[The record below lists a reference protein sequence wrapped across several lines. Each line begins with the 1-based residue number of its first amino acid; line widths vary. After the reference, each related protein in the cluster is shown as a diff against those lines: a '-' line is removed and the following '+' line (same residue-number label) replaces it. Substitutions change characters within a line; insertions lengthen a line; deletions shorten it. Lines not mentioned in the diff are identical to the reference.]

1 MSAVKTL
8 LTRIVDYAGLFPP
21 ASLDMDRAVRNFQT
35 YLGGDH
41 AWMLANFVLPAARLG
56 EFADTFDSVCCSEQ
70 EQPWT
75 LSVVT
80 SADSAPE
87 DLQAIDDF
95 RQGAAFLSA
104 VEIKVTTL
112 PTARSIL
119 RILPR
124 GRAHYVEI
132 APDRAA
138 KFLPLLA
145 SSGARAKLRTGGINA
160 ESIPT
165 PEAVAGFLLECAKA
179 RVPFKATAGLHHPV
193 RGVQPLTYQ
202 FGSPTAT
209 TYGFLNIFLAAAL
222 AYHGTNENELVKTLT
237 EENPKAFQLDED
249 EIAWHDHRMTTDQI
263 ERVRAEFAIGFGSC
277 SFTEPIDDLK
287 AMGWL

>member
-1 MSAVKTL
+1 MSAVEAL

-21 ASLDMDRAVRNFQT
+21 ASLDMDRAVRNFQS
-35 YLGGDH
+35 YLAGDH
-41 AWMLANFVLPAARLG
+41 AWMLSNFVLPAARLS
-56 EFADTFDSVCCSEQ
+56 EFAAAFDSICCTEQ

-80 SADSAPE
+80 SAETAPE

-95 RQGAAFLSA
+95 QQGAAFLSA
-104 VEIKVTTL
+104 VEIKVPTL

-138 KFLPLLA
+138 KFLPVLSA
-145 SSGARAKLRTGGINA
+145 AGARAKLRTGGITPA
-160 ESIPT
+160 AIPA
-165 PEAVAGFLLECAKA
+165 PEAVAGFLLECAHA
-179 RVPFKATAGLHHPV
+179 RVPFKATAGLHHAV

-202 FGSPTAT
+202 YGSPTAT
-209 TYGFLNIFLAAAL
+209 TYGFLNVFLAATL
-222 AYHGTNENELVKTLT
+222 AFHGANEKELVKTLS

-249 EIAWHDHRMTTDQI
+249 EIAWHDRRISTDQI
-263 ERVRAEFAIGFGSC
+263 ERVRTEFAIGFGSC

-287 AMGWL
+287 SMGWL

>member
-1 MSAVKTL
+1 MSAVEAL
-8 LTRIVDYAGLFPP
+8 LARIVDYAGLFPP
-21 ASLDMDRAVRNFQT
+21 ASLDMDSAIRNFHN
-35 YLGGDH
+35 YLDGDH
-41 AWMLANFVLPAARLG
+41 ARMLANFVLPAARLA
-56 EFADTFDSVCCSEQ
+56 EFAETFSGICCTEQ

-80 SADSAPE
+80 SAETAPE

-95 RQGAAFLSA
+95 QQGAAFLSA
-104 VEIKVTTL
+104 VEIKVPTL

-124 GRAHYVEI
+124 RRAHYVEI
-132 APDRAA
+132 APTHAA
-138 KFLPLLA
+138 KFFPLLA
-145 SSGARAKLRTGGINA
+145 SSGARAKLRTGGVTPEA
-160 ESIPT
+160 IPT
-165 PEAVAGFLLECAKA
+165 PGAIAGFLLECAAA
-179 RVPFKATAGLHHPV
+179 RVPFKATAGLHHAV

-202 FGSPTAT
+202 VGSPTAT
-209 TYGFLNIFLAAAL
+209 TYGFLNVFLAATL
-222 AYHGTNENELVKTLT
+222 AYHGSNEKELVETLT
-237 EENPKAFQLDED
+237 EQDPKAFQLDED
-249 EIAWHDHRMTTDQI
+249 LITWHDHRMSTDQI

>member
-1 MSAVKTL
+1 MSAVGAL

-21 ASLDMDRAVRNFQT
+21 ASLDMDRAVRKFRT

-41 AWMLANFVLPAARLG
+41 AWMLANFVLPAARLA
-56 EFADTFDSVCCSEQ
+56 EFADTFAAICCDEQ

-95 RQGAAFLSA
+95 QQGAAFLSA
-104 VEIKVTTL
+104 VEIKVPTL
-112 PTARSIL
+112 TTARSIL
-119 RILPR
+119 KILPR
-124 GRAHYVEI
+124 GRAHYVET
-132 APDRAA
+132 APDRAT

-145 SSGARAKLRTGGINA
+145 STGARAKLRTGGI
-160 ESIPT
+160 I
-165 PEAVAGFLLECAKA
+165 PEAIPEPEAIAGFLLNCAKA
-179 RVPFKATAGLHHPV
+179 RVPFKATAGLHHAV

-202 FGSPTAT
+202 LGSPTAA
-209 TYGFLNIFLAAAL
+209 TYGFLNVFLAAAL
-222 AYHGTNENELVKTLT
+222 AYHGSDEKALLKTLT
-237 EENPKAFQLDED
+237 EEDPKAFQLDED
-249 EIAWHDHRMTTDQI
+249 AIAWHDHHMTSDQI
-263 ERVRAEFAIGFGSC
+263 ERARAEFAIGFGSC